1 MNTSWRIRPA
11 RAGDAVHVAEI
22 YAPVVLDTIISFE
35 TEPPSAA
42 EMRERI
48 EFCNRT
54 HAWLVCVDAADVPRA
69 YVCCGPHRKREGYQ
83 WTCETSVYV
92 HSDFQRR
99 GLARILYRA
108 LDVCMLRQGFYQALA
123 GIGLP
128 NPGSQAL
135 HRAAGYSKFALFEH
149 VGFKFDRWVATE
161 WWRKELRPFEST
173 PAVKPPAPVGMNSL
187 IERGVNFDD
196 LFANVFNSPER
207 AS

>member
-1 MNTSWRIRPA
+1 
-11 RAGDAVHVAEI
+11 
-22 YAPVVLDTIISFE
+22 
-35 TEPPSAA
+35 
-42 EMRERI
+42 MRERI
-48 EFCNRT
+48 ESCNRT

-69 YVCCGPHRKREGYQ
+69 YAYCGQHRKREGYQ

-92 HSDFQRR
+92 HADFQRR

-108 LDVCMLRQGFYQALA
+108 LDVCMLRLGFCQALA

-135 HRAAGYSKFALFEH
+135 HSAAGYTRFALFEN

-161 WWRKELRPFEST
+161 WWRKELQPFDPP
-173 PAVKPPAPVGMNSL
+173 PAAKPPAPVGINTL
-187 IERGVNFDD
+187 IEQGIDFDD
-196 LFANVFNSPER
+196 LFADAFKSPGR